1 MNGKTFNVIKIILIH
16 FIGCVL
22 CALQAYISMYEYKDS
37 ISSACI
43 RCSYNKDVLIGSI
56 FFYLFFVFAYLLFFF
71 FTHLLSKAENIKKI
85 YKIILITVIYVATY
99 LLEIDIFFYLF
110 FFFIYI
116 FSIFCLIKNK
126 NIKKIYKIIPIMIIY
141 VAACFTV
148 NNVIFTDK
156 VTSWSTFTANEELAG
171 VISRS
176 FSQIL
181 VTAFIFYYLISRL
194 LIYYG
199 ENK

>member
-1 MNGKTFNVIKIILIH
+1 
-16 FIGCVL
+16 
-22 CALQAYISMYEYKDS
+22 
-37 ISSACI
+37 
-43 RCSYNKDVLIGSI
+43 
-56 FFYLFFVFAYLLFFF
+56 
-71 FTHLLSKAENIKKI
+71 
-85 YKIILITVIYVATY
+85 
-99 LLEIDIFFYLF
+99 
-110 FFFIYI
+110 
-116 FSIFCLIKNK
+116 
-126 NIKKIYKIIPIMIIY
+126 MIIY